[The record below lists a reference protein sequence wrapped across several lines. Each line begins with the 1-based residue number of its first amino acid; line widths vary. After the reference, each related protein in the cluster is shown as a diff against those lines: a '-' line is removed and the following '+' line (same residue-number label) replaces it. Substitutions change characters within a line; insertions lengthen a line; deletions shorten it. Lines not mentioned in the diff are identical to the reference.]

1 MEGMTI
7 WILALLLMALLAL
20 AGWRQGAIRAA
31 FSFVGIIVGAFLAP
45 LAGKI
50 FHPLLPHFG
59 ATNPLLIWMLAP
71 ILGFILI
78 NILFA
83 VAAHKVHANVE
94 TFYKYKAGDLRLS
107 LWERIN
113 TRLGICLGILNGVA
127 YTVLISFFI
136 FNMAYLTVQVSVGE
150 QQSVF
155 TRLINQAGRDLEST
169 GFNRV
174 AAAVGTLP
182 PAYYKVSDVAGLIM
196 QNPPAAVRFA
206 KYPGLVSFWEQEA
219 LLPLIT
225 DPVLTNAP
233 ASGLPLTEAMATQS
247 VRDFLQNKELTQQI
261 IDTVVNN
268 YDDLTGF
275 IMTGT
280 SAKYS
285 SEKLVGEWD
294 FNPAVTMGW
303 LRQDRP
309 KISAA
314 EMRAI
319 RAMLTQAYAQT
330 HILVA
335 GDNKIFIKN
344 LPKFKADGSSD
355 PTTWK
360 GDWSRSDSGYDLHV
374 LYNSEEKFMSAKA
387 EDLRLTIKD
396 GKTQL
401 IFDRVD

>member
-20 AGWRQGAIRAA
+20 AGWRQGAIRAGIA
-31 FSFVGIIVGAFLAP
+31 FIGIVVGAFLAP

-59 ATNPLLIWMLAP
+59 VNNPLLTWMLAP

-78 NILFA
+78 SILFA
-83 VAAHKVHANVE
+83 VGAHKLHANVE

-107 LWERIN
+107 LWERLN
-113 TRLGICLGILNGVA
+113 TRLGICLGIMNGVA
-127 YTVLISFFI
+127 YVVLVSFFI
-136 FNMAYLTVQVSVGE
+136 FNIAYLTVQVSVGE
-150 QQSVF
+150 KQSAF
-155 TRLINQAGRDLEST
+155 TRLINQMGRDLEST
-169 GFNRV
+169 GFSRV

-182 PAYYKVSDVAGLIM
+182 PAYYQVSDVAGLIM

-206 KYPGLVSFWEQEA
+206 KYPGLVSFWEQDGFQ
-219 LLPLIT
+219 PLVN

-233 ASGLPLTEAMATQS
+233 ASGLPLGEALATQS
-247 VRDFLQNKELTQQI
+247 VRDFLHNKELTKQLV
-261 IDTVVNN
+261 DTVAGN
-268 YDDLTGF
+268 YDDLTGY
-275 IMTGT
+275 ITTGT

-285 SEKLVGEWD
+285 SEKIIGEWE
-294 FNPAVTMGW
+294 FNPAVTLGW

-309 KISAA
+309 KISVA

-319 RAMLTQAYAQT
+319 RVLLTQAYAKT

-335 GDNKIFIKN
+335 GDSKIFIKG
-344 LPKFKADGSSD
+344 LPKFKADGTSD
-355 PTTWK
+355 ATDWK

-374 LYNSEEKFMSAKA
+374 LFNGEEKFMSAKA

-401 IFDRVD
+401 IFDRID